1 MALDS
6 EQKRVMDKTYNAEYH
21 KHPLDADW
29 RTPALYAAGAA
40 LLEYEARKIGAAPR
54 AESQDTE
61 ALNHEVQN
69 WMNRC
74 EELQDTV
81 PRAVAAG
88 LLRAVK
94 VSRNSQSRRDH
105 TSCHSIPQVVLG
117 STTLTDFDNRCD
129 QCKQADAAIAR
140 AKEAG
145 LE

>member
-1 MALDS
+1 MGLTG
-6 EQKRVMDKTYNAEYH
+6 EQQRVMDKTYNAEYH

-40 LLEYEARKIGAAPR
+40 LLEAEARKIGAAPR
-54 AESQDTE
+54 AES
-61 ALNHEVQN
+61 
-69 WMNRC
+69 
-74 EELQDTV
+74 QDTV

-117 STTLTDFDNRCD
+117 
-129 QCKQADAAIAR
+129 KAPP
-140 AKEAG
+140 
-145 LE
+145 